1 MSGATI
7 TIDGI
12 EYLIQNDFNK
22 DQQLLHHAINYCDA
36 KLAETDNQLAALKT
50 ARQAYVNDLGNS
62 LKEE

>member
-12 EYLIQNDFNK
+12 EYNTSDFNK